1 MIEAAAWRVC
11 KMRDRALK
19 SGPQNFFVSVSRD
32 ARGVVSFRLV
42 GHVIPVL
49 ILLILFIL
57 VVGLGAI
64 LVLTGLVALSQARA
78 ELA

>member
-1 MIEAAAWRVC
+1 MIEAAAWRIC

-32 ARGVVSFRLV
+32 ARGVVSLRLV

>member
-32 ARGVVSFRLV
+32 ARGVVSLRLV

>member
-32 ARGVVSFRLV
+32 ARGVVSLRLV

-64 LVLTGLVALSQARA
+64 LVLTGLVALSQARI

>member
-32 ARGVVSFRLV
+32 ARGVVSLRLV

-64 LVLTGLVALSQARA
+64 LMLTGLVALSQARI

>member
-19 SGPQNFFVSVSRD
+19 SGPQNFFVSVSLD
-32 ARGVVSFRLV
+32 ARGVVSLRLV

-64 LVLTGLVALSQARA
+64 LVLTGLVALSRARI

>member
-32 ARGVVSFRLV
+32 ARGVVSLRLV

-57 VVGLGAI
+57 VVGLGAM
-64 LVLTGLVALSQARA
+64 LVLTGLVALSQARI

>member
-1 MIEAAAWRVC
+1 
-11 KMRDRALK
+11 MRDRALK

-32 ARGVVSFRLV
+32 ARGVVSLRLV

-64 LVLTGLVALSQARA
+64 LVLTGLVALSQARI

>member
-32 ARGVVSFRLV
+32 ARGVVSLRLV
-42 GHVIPVL
+42 GHVNTVL

-57 VVGLGAI
+57 VVGLGAM
-64 LVLTGLVALSQARA
+64 LVLTGLVALSQARI

>member
-32 ARGVVSFRLV
+32 ARGVVSLRLV
-42 GHVIPVL
+42 GHVISVL

-64 LVLTGLVALSQARA
+64 LVLTGLVALSQARI